1 MQPTD
6 LRFKDKVVQI
16 TGGTSGIGLG
26 LAERFLQ
33 EGASVVVCS
42 IDKNIDEVVNK
53 LRKLCIQG
61 ASCHGMHCD
70 VTNQQDRLNVL
81 KFIEQTYGKLD
92 VLVANAGLITISG
105 RQLKATEQQYDK
117 VFEVN
122 VKAVFFQIKESIPL
136 LKKGGKNSNILVTSS
151 EGAKQP
157 GAFLGIYCM
166 TKAAVDNMV
175 PWLA

>member
-1 MQPTD
+1 
-6 LRFKDKVVQI
+6 
-16 TGGTSGIGLG
+16 
-26 LAERFLQ
+26 
-33 EGASVVVCS
+33 
-42 IDKNIDEVVNK
+42 
-53 LRKLCIQG
+53 
-61 ASCHGMHCD
+61 MHCD